1 MRVVVRAIIRYQD
14 KILAL
19 KRSEQVPSPGVWEIP
34 GGSLEDGESLE
45 EGIKREV
52 KEETGLRIDTVTYLS
67 SQAYV
72 VDGEHRL
79 GVKFGAEVSTDK
91 VKLSAESQ
99 DYAWVDSSNY
109 NNIGFKGYYKEM
121 FAELFSEINHS
132 SKPQIEVDKKTTYNL
147 LNIHTDGGSRGNP
160 GPSASGYVIE
170 DENGNVIDEGGEY
183 LGITTNNQAEY
194 QAVKLALQ
202 RATELTKGELNF
214 YIDSLLVVNQLNGI
228 YKIKNR
234 DLWPIYAD
242 IKKLI
247 KQFSSVS
254 FVHIPREENASA
266 DSKVNQVLDAQAG
279 N

>member
-1 MRVVVRAIIRYQD
+1 MKVIVRAIIRHQG
-14 KILAL
+14 KVLAL
-19 KRSEQVPSPGVWEIP
+19 KRSEQESNPGMWEIP
-34 GGSLEDGESLE
+34 GGSLEDGERLE
-45 EGIKREV
+45 DGIKREV
-52 KEETGLRIDTVTYLS
+52 EEETGLRIDAVTYLS

-79 GVKFGAEVSTDK
+79 GVKFGAEVKTDK

-99 DYAWVDSSNY
+99 DYVWVDGSNY
-109 NNIGFKGYYKEM
+109 NNVGFAGYYKEM
-121 FAELFSEINHS
+121 FAELFSGANNT
-132 SKPQIEVDKKTTYNL
+132 SKSQIQVDKKTTYNL

-170 DENGNVIDEGGEY
+170 DENGDVIDEGGEY

-202 RATELTKGELNF
+202 KATRLTKGKLHF

-242 IKKLI
+242 IKKLVE
-247 KQFSSVS
+247 QFSAVS
-254 FVHIPREENASA
+254 FVHIPREDNSSA
-266 DSKVNQVLDAQAG
+266 DAKVNQVLDAQED